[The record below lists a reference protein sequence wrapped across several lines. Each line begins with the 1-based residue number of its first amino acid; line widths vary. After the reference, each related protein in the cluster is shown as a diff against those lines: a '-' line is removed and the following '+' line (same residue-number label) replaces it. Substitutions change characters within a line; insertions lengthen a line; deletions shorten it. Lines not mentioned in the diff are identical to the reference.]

1 MIRVVVHTEE
11 PLLSR
16 AIRDLLSAEA
26 DITLVAA
33 AADSPALVR
42 HCTTEHPDVA
52 IVSNSAAFDYHI
64 LNTLRRQCPHTAVVL
79 WVGDIAPELAHRVM
93 ELGVRGIL
101 RRTLAP
107 EMIVKCIR
115 KVQQGELWFEKALA
129 NTFLSGRFVRLSN
142 RESQMIALLAE
153 GQKNKEIASTL
164 SISEGTV
171 KVYLS
176 RLFAKVGAKDRYE
189 LALFGLRSSSQNTAN
204 PSAAGLRSLFIASG
218 EAAAKKSA
226 DPPASIS

>member
-1 MIRVVVHTEE
+1 
-11 PLLSR
+11 
-16 AIRDLLSAEA
+16 
-26 DITLVAA
+26 
-33 AADSPALVR
+33 
-42 HCTTEHPDVA
+42 
-52 IVSNSAAFDYHI
+52 
-64 LNTLRRQCPHTAVVL
+64 VVL
-79 WVGDIAPELAHRVM
+79 WVGDIVPELAHRVM

-115 KVQQGELWFEKALA
+115 KVQQGEMWFEKALA
-129 NTFLSGRFVRLSN
+129 NTFLSGRLVRLSH

-153 GQKNKEIASTL
+153 GQKNKEIAATL

-189 LALFGLRSSSQNTAN
+189 LALFGLRSSSQNPAN
-204 PSAAGLRSLFIASG
+204 ASAAGLRSLFIPSG
-218 EAAAKKSA
+218 ENAAKKSG
-226 DPPASIS
+226 PAESIS